1 MNLKIS
7 GILWFGHGGD
17 NTKNC
22 ALCSAVPRKL
32 WGVKVV
38 DFLSL
43 QKGIFLASHGAS

>member
-1 MNLKIS
+1 MVY
-7 GILWFGHGGD
+7 FGLGMGG
-17 NTKNC
+17 TTQKNC

-43 QKGIFLASHGAS
+43 QEGIHLASHGAS